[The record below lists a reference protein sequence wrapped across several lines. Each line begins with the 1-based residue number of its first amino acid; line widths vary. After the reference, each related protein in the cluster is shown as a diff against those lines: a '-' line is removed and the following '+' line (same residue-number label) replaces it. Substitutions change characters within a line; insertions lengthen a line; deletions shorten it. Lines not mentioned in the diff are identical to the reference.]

1 VLRERLDSLEDRIAR
16 AAARSRRRRQDITLV
31 AVTKNL
37 PAQAIEEAAR
47 LGVRHFGENY
57 VQEFETKRAALAG
70 STSSAGARFHLIGHL
85 QANKA
90 RKAVELF
97 DVIQTVDSARLAQ
110 RLDQAAAGPID
121 VMLEVKLSPE
131 ESKAGVSPE
140 DLPCLMEAVA
150 GCPNLRLRGLMT
162 MPPWSDQAEPSR
174 PYFRRLRALAEE
186 NGLAGLSMG
195 MSHDFETAIEE
206 GATLIRIGTALFGPR
221 RRA

>member
-16 AAARSRRRRQDITLV
+16 AAARSGRRREDITLL
-31 AVTKNL
+31 AVTKKF
-37 PAQAIEEAAR
+37 PAELIEEAAR
-47 LGVRHFGENY
+47 LGVGDFGENY
-57 VQEFETKRAALAG
+57 VQEFAAKRPALA
-70 STSSAGARFHLIGHL
+70 SLVGARFHLIGHL

-90 RKAVELF
+90 RMAVELF
-97 DVIQTVDSARLAQ
+97 DAIQTVDSARLAE
-110 RLDQAAAGPID
+110 RLNQAAAAPID

-140 DLPCLMEAVA
+140 DLPRLLETVA
-150 GCPNLRLRGLMT
+150 SCPNLRLRGLMT
-162 MPPWSDQAEPSR
+162 MPPWSDEAEPSR

-206 GATLIRIGTALFGPR
+206 GATLVRIGTALFGPR
-221 RRA
+221 RPG